1 MDPVRTRRDGRG
13 GGPFGDAEVAEAAL
27 GRARQ
32 EVASAQV
39 GAAGSTATDHHGLRV
54 LDEATCL
61 DLISGMSIGRLGFSA
76 GALPVIF
83 PVNFT
88 LDGRTIVMLSEDG
101 QKVEAARKGAVAC
114 FEVDWFDP
122 FAHVGWSVLATGRL
136 HLAEGA
142 RKEQLREL
150 QLAPW
155 GLEQPDCYL
164 ELPVEVVTGRRLGRI

>member
-1 MDPVRTRRDGRG
+1 MDPVRTRRDGRPEEA
-13 GGPFGDAEVAEAAL
+13 PFGNGEVADAALDRARRQVEAAGL
-27 GRARQ
+27 DGLD
-32 EVASAQV
+32 
-39 GAAGSTATDHHGLRV
+39 GTDHHGLRV
-54 LDEATCL
+54 LDESICL
-61 DLISGMSIGRLGFSA
+61 DLIAGMSIGRLGFSA

-88 LDGRTIVMLSEDG
+88 LHGRTIVMLSEEG

-136 HLAEGA
+136 QLVDDE
-142 RKEQLREL
+142 RREQMRDLP
-150 QLAPW
+150 LAPW

-164 ELPVEVVTGRRLGRI
+164 ELPVEVVTGRRLGRY